1 MKDLLNPR
9 EAAEKLHISE
19 RTLRD
24 LKKRG
29 AIRYVALTE
38 RRIMY
43 RPDDLA
49 DYINGRV
56 RCDEQE
62 LGRDSKKRRA
72 SVSGVTQRK
81 IIPFSERHRAS

>member
-62 LGRDSKKRRA
+62 PGRDSKKRRA
-72 SVSGVTQRK
+72 SVRGSAVHN
-81 IIPFSERHRAS
+81 IVPFSQIHRPS